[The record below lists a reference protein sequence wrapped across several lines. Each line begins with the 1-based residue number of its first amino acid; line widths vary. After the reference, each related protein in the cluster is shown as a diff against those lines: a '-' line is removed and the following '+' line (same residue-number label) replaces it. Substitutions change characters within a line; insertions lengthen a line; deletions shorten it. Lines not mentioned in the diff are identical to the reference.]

1 MMKVKIFDLGWSV
14 DLKKFEEEINTFLA
28 TLPKNA
34 VKHVQSSAS
43 ATRTGDSDQM
53 ETDYFVTIWYEGEA
67 KTPKAKKV
75 ARQRK

>member
-14 DLKKFEEEINTFLA
+14 DRTKFEEEINTFLA

-43 ATRTGDSDQM
+43 TTRTGDSDQM
-53 ETDYFVTIWYEGEA
+53 DRLFRHHLVRGTGENF
-67 KTPKAKKV
+67 
-75 ARQRK
+75 